1 MIKIKREKMEK
12 KMLESIIKYLD
23 REKHKPLY
31 FTSSGCEMINRAQEM
46 ITRERV
52 VIKDEKN
59 IIIPGCQLYLIND
72 DAINGFTT
80 RIDDKYCIFINK
92 GVLEAQK
99 IYLESLNWEFCTK
112 EKRENYI
119 SDMIEYGFFFFVF
132 HEYAHIY
139 CGHVDASLTDFA
151 DKKAQECEADMFAV
165 DYLVNY
171 ILNFKSIEHIVDEME
186 KMYLA
191 VFFLFQKM
199 QKENYQEIYNDRL
212 MENYYA
218 EEKIEKRNHPLDA
231 QRMLYLYDMLNVVI
245 ITDKVQ
251 LLPVKE
257 SIIERLKILKGLTD
271 KELPKREF
279 DYLIANESVQKLKQ
293 AVVDIRK
300 KIPRIGENSSIDN
313 KK

>member
-1 MIKIKREKMEK
+1 MEK
-12 KMLESIIKYLD
+12 KTLESIIKYLD
-23 REKHKPLY
+23 REKNKQLY

-59 IIIPGCQLYLIND
+59 IVIPGCQLYLIND

-80 RIDDKYCIFINK
+80 RIDDKYCVFINK

-99 IYLESLNWEFCTK
+99 TYLESLNWEFCTT

-139 CGHVDASLTDFA
+139 CGHVDAGLSDA
-151 DKKAQECEADMFAV
+151 VDKKAQECEADMFAV

-171 ILNFKSIEHIVDEME
+171 ILNFSVMEHIVDEIE

-199 QKENYQEIYNDRL
+199 QKENYQEIYNDRF

-231 QRMLYLYDMLNVVI
+231 QRMLYLYEMLNVVI

-251 LLPVKE
+251 VLPVKE
-257 SIIERLKILKGLTD
+257 RIIERLTILKRLTD
-271 KELPKREF
+271 KEIPKREF

-293 AVVDIRK
+293 TVVDIRK
-300 KIPRIGENSSIDN
+300 KIPRIGEVSSVD
-313 KK
+313 K